1 MSSPAETASMTQR
14 VPPLSTSRPARSGIT
29 VNDRVPQ
36 GGVHDGLI
44 NTWAPI
50 ITRVSANE
58 PPARVP
64 SARECSSCDVA
75 ADCSMRVAS
84 PIEARSS

>member
-1 MSSPAETASMTQR
+1 MYGLRRAPGPHRGMVLPGELVYPDRTTQ
-14 VPPLSTSRPARSGIT
+14 VPK
-29 VNDRVPQ
+29 
-36 GGVHDGLI
+36 GGVDQGLVRDLGALI
-44 NTWAPI
+44 N
-50 ITRVSANE
+50 RVVADE